1 VVAAIQVVMTA
12 TKLTDSQLIG
22 LMLSGD
28 REAFAELYRRREGD
42 VYRFALHMSGA
53 RDLAEDVT
61 QEVFMVLMRE
71 GNSYDETRGSVN
83 AFLLGI
89 ARNYVLRRLKQ
100 ERSFVLLGESDE
112 EGSAPG
118 DLSSLS
124 SSSSQ
129 LDVLTRNEEIR
140 SMQTAVL
147 SLPAHYREVL
157 VLCELQD
164 MSYAEAAGVLGCAM
178 GTVRSRL
185 HRARTM
191 LIEKLRPAREET
203 TSAER
208 LKSARCFA

>member
-1 VVAAIQVVMTA
+1 MVAAIQVVMTA
-12 TKLTDSQLIG
+12 TQLTDSQLIG
-22 LMLSGD
+22 LMLGGD
-28 REAFAELYRRREGD
+28 KEAFAELYRRRQCD

-71 GNSYDETRGSVN
+71 GTSYDETRGSVN

-89 ARNYVLRRLKQ
+89 ARNYVMRRLKQ
-100 ERSFVLLGESDE
+100 ERSFVMLGASDE

-118 DLSSLS
+118 NVSSAS
-124 SSSSQ
+124 NQ

-164 MSYAEAAGVLGCAM
+164 MSYAEAAGVLGCAI

-191 LIEKLRPAREET
+191 LIERLRPARDEA

>member
-1 VVAAIQVVMTA
+1 VIAAIQVDMTA
-12 TKLTDSQLIG
+12 TQLTDSQLIG

-28 REAFAELYRRREGD
+28 REAFAELYRRRQSD

-71 GNSYDETRGSVN
+71 GTSYDETRGSVN

-100 ERSFVLLGESDE
+100 ERSFVMIGESGE
-112 EGSAPG
+112 QASVPG
-118 DLSSLS
+118 DVSPSR
-124 SSSSQ
+124 SQ

-140 SMQTAVL
+140 SMQAAVL

-164 MSYAEAAGVLGCAM
+164 MSYAEAAGVLGCAI

-191 LIEKLRPAREET
+191 LIEKLRPARDEIR
-203 TSAER
+203 SAER

>member
-1 VVAAIQVVMTA
+1 MTAAIQVVMTV
-12 TKLTDSQLIG
+12 TQLTDGKLVG
-22 LMLSGD
+22 LMLGGD
-28 REAFAELYRRREGD
+28 KEAFAELYRRRQRD

-53 RDLAEDVT
+53 ADLAEDVT

-71 GNSYDETRGSVN
+71 GSSYDETRGSVN

-100 ERSFVLLGESDE
+100 ERSFVMIRESDDE
-112 EGSAPG
+112 EGSVPTDAT
-118 DLSSLS
+118 SAN
-124 SSSSQ
+124 SQ
-129 LDVLTRNEEIR
+129 LDVIARNEEIR
-140 SMQTAVL
+140 LVQKAVL

-164 MSYAEAAGVLGCAM
+164 MSYAEAAGVLGCAI

-185 HRARTM
+185 NRARTM
-191 LIEKLRPAREET
+191 LIEKLRPARDET
-203 TSAER
+203 ESAER

>member
-1 VVAAIQVVMTA
+1 MIAAIQVVMTA
-12 TKLTDSQLIG
+12 TQLTDSRLIG
-22 LMLSGD
+22 LMIGGD
-28 REAFAELYRRREGD
+28 REAFAELYRRRQRD

-71 GNSYDETRGSVN
+71 GSSYDETRGSVN

-89 ARNYVLRRLKQ
+89 ARNHVLRRLKQ
-100 ERSFVLLGESDE
+100 ERSFVMIGETE
-112 EGSAPG
+112 EPVSAPV
-118 DLSSLS
+118 DVSPL
-124 SSSSQ
+124 SSQ

-157 VLCELQD
+157 VLCELED
-164 MSYAEAAGVLGCAM
+164 MSYAEAASVLGCAI

-191 LIEKLRPAREET
+191 LIEKLRPARDET
-203 TSAER
+203 RPAER